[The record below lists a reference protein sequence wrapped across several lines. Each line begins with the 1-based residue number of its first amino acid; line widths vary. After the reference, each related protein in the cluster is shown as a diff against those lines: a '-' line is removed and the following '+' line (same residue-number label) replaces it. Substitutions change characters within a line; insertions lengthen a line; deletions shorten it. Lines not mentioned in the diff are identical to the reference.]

1 MFFDNVKFIS
11 GKESVLSTREI
22 LIAERFYFLREI
34 IKNKTTITKNYF
46 FSSNHIMIMFL
57 QLNEFKI
64 QFVNKIIQISI

>member
-11 GKESVLSTREI
+11 GKESVPSTREI
-22 LIAERFYFLREI
+22 LIAERFHFLREI
-34 IKNKTTITKNYF
+34 IKNKTAITKNYF